1 MEVRSLETG
10 VRTNIAAIASGGL
23 FHGRSGGGRLMTNSA
38 STITQTEVDALLRQ
52 LQELR
57 QQIAIARETIAPL
70 EANAV
75 YGQF

>member
-1 MEVRSLETG
+1 
-10 VRTNIAAIASGGL
+10 
-23 FHGRSGGGRLMTNSA
+23 MTNSA